1 MTPFPDWANNA
12 YSCPTDQEQQY
23 RIKSENDDD
32 QKYSPCILNKGGIER
47 KGRCKPGVKMP

>member
-32 QKYSPCILNKGGIER
+32 QKYSPCILNKEGIER